1 MLYETKK
8 QYTNLLKMKYKERL
22 SLVEISIKNVFLI
35 AHISGHL
42 IVYNAIYRFVLQQQ
56 KYSINLLMGYDS

>member
-1 MLYETKK
+1 
-8 QYTNLLKMKYKERL
+8 MKYKERL